1 MASKSVSLEKQLD
14 DLWKDKGDVI
24 TLPTKNVK
32 YILMSDMHMGDGS
45 KSDDFRDNEDAVN
58 RALSY
63 YYEKGYVLILLGD
76 VEELWQF
83 SLDEVITRY
92 EYTIYKSIK
101 KFGDDRVH
109 RIFGNHDIDWKINYD
124 PIRNKTSNPY
134 KAYEA
139 IKLMDAEGTP
149 RILLVHGHQG
159 TVDSDKMSWISR
171 PIVKAYGRGIEPM
184 IKVDQ
189 ATPAPRSPILQT
201 FERERYM
208 WAKKR
213 RLMIICGHS
222 HRAFFDSKSKVEK
235 ISSEIKA
242 LKKKIQFETDITNR
256 AKLLNELL
264 GKKQQVM
271 DQSLLNGDYRSLGQN
286 PTPNYFNTGCTLFLD
301 GLTVIVI
308 ESDEIKLI
316 KWHRNISTSPFEIQ
330 EKGNLSEFI
339 SKL

>member
-1 MASKSVSLEKQLD
+1 MASNSVTLEKQLD
-14 DLWKDKGDVI
+14 DLWKDKGDVL
-24 TLPTKNVK
+24 TLPTKNVR
-32 YILMSDMHMGDGS
+32 YVLMSDMHMGNGDA
-45 KSDDFRDNEDAVN
+45 SDDFKDNEGAVN
-58 RALSY
+58 RALKY
-63 YYEKGYVLILLGD
+63 YCDNNYKLILLGD

-83 SLDEVITRY
+83 TLDEVINRY
-92 EYTIYKSIK
+92 GNTIYKTIK
-101 KFGDDRVH
+101 KFGDNKVY

-201 FERERYM
+201 FERERYQ
-208 WAKKR
+208 WAKKN
-213 RLMIICGHS
+213 RLIIICGHS

-235 ISSEIKA
+235 ITSEIKTI
-242 LKKKIQFETDITNR
+242 KKKIQFETDISKR
-256 AKLLNELL
+256 ATLLNQLL
-264 GKKQQVM
+264 NIKQQVM
-271 DQSLLNGDYRSLGQN
+271 DQTVLNGEYKSLERN

-301 GLTVIVI
+301 GLTVIEI
-308 ESDEIKLI
+308 ESDEIKLV
-316 KWHRNISTSPFEIQ
+316 KWHRNVTANPFEIQ
-330 EKGNLSEFI
+330 ERGILSDFI